1 MVLLCHILSVLLKY
15 FSISLIIQAIF
26 YDVNTHPPKS
36 APTAAYCTASET
48 VKVAADA
55 SVPSVSV
62 AAAIIAEIGTDM
74 SSFPDSQHI
83 CSWAGL
89 SPGNNESAGKRKS
102 VHINKGNPYLKSML
116 CEVAWIMASH
126 RKLYLSGWYWKVKQ
140 RKGAKRATIALARK
154 ILSIIYT
161 MLKTGTPYNEECF
174 EQRRLRCERKRANRL
189 VNELQKLGY
198 VVVAPD

>member
-1 MVLLCHILSVLLKY
+1 MVRI
-15 FSISLIIQAIF
+15 
-26 YDVNTHPPKS
+26 
-36 APTAAYCTASET
+36 
-48 VKVAADA
+48 AADLQIA
-55 SVPSVSV
+55 LC
-62 AAAIIAEIGTDM
+62 AIRLSFAGTAI
-74 SSFPDSQHI
+74 HKV
-83 CSWAGL
+83 C
-89 SPGNNESAGKRKS
+89 
-102 VHINKGNPYLKSML
+102 HPYLKSML